1 MDSFF
6 DAPGGPFVTALEW
19 CPRTTGMTMTIQQD
33 IDALRAKI
41 SKAESD
47 RDTWRAAG
55 REEKYLE
62 AFLMVEAM
70 QLQLDECSRQ
80 QGVEGSTA

>member
-1 MDSFF
+1 
-6 DAPGGPFVTALEW
+6 
-19 CPRTTGMTMTIQQD
+19 MTMTIQQD

-62 AFLMVEAM
+62 AFFMIEAM

-80 QGVEGSTA
+80 RGATNHLLRPLPLPERNAL